1 MGEESNNSNKSNEV
15 LNLAFFVLTILSL
28 SYTDYAVYEKDHKEC
43 YINYLWS
50 LIGTYAFIASSFIYM
65 ICRLGV
71 RMENESVLQQNMGFA
86 IIVFVL
92 SVVNLYV
99 FMGIV
104 WTFDSHHSLMFY
116 PEFREWSIHLG
127 HGVKHVTFYRIA
139 ECLVKIHSVI
149 LMLLLLLSPFIL
161 CCVWGAYN
169 ESKADNNSPLAND
182 MLGTTNDQLSSK
194 L

>member
-1 MGEESNNSNKSNEV
+1 M
-15 LNLAFFVLTILSL
+15 T
-28 SYTDYAVYEKDHKEC
+28 
-43 YINYLWS
+43 
-50 LIGTYAFIASSFIYM
+50 
-65 ICRLGV
+65 CRLGV

-127 HGVKHVTFYRIA
+127 HGVKHITFYRIA

-149 LMLLLLLSPFIL
+149 LMLILLMSPFIL
-161 CCVWGAYN
+161 YCVWGAYN
-169 ESKADNNSPLAND
+169 ESKADNNSPLANN
-182 MLGTTNDQLSSK
+182 MLHTTNDRLSSK